1 MNNHTKTKN
10 ILKMAYPILLNY
22 LLSSIFTIL
31 DEAIVGHYSSRGF
44 ALVGIAG
51 GILYSVTGAL
61 GILSA
66 AFHIM
71 AAEKKGQ
78 DDTASFEAIFL
89 SCKVLTLIIGVLF
102 LLLSLFAGRF
112 FFQKLYHLSG
122 RELTELLRYFYP
134 ASVTVLQNM
143 LLFLYAA
150 YFRNLFQTKIVVAVT
165 AVSTGINLFFDYA
178 LVYGAF
184 GFPSLGISGAAWGS
198 VAGLMGGLLIY
209 QLAYIRQARLT
220 GQKRKHPGFRQ
231 TAALMRCC
239 FKQILHLYPSL
250 LGQELLESTVF
261 VLFVTAAVSRLAPTQ
276 MAVYKLLDIVYSTL
290 SLPVYAFATAAQTY
304 ALQRHSAGD
313 AKDVRDYLKSGCLL
327 AVVVL
332 TVLCTVCALFRVHIL
347 SWIVSDSTVIYAG
360 TSCLF
365 LIFPIV
371 FARIPYQILMTYLQ
385 GIGKERY
392 VFVCTAVAALLTGG
406 GTLLLG
412 RLAGLFGIYLCM
424 TLEFLLLGWI
434 YLRKYRK
441 Q

>member
-1 MNNHTKTKN
+1 
-10 ILKMAYPILLNY
+10 MAYPILLNY

-31 DEAIVGHYSSRGF
+31 DEAIVGHYSARGF

-78 DDTASFEAIFL
+78 DDTASFEAVFL
-89 SCKVLTLIIGVLF
+89 SCKILTLIIGVLF
-102 LLLSLFAGRF
+102 LLLSLFAGRY
-112 FFQKLYHLSG
+112 FFQRLYHLSG

-220 GQKRKHPGFRQ
+220 GHKRKRFHFRQ
-231 TAALMRCC
+231 TAALVRSC
-239 FKQILHLYPSL
+239 FKQILHLYPPL
-250 LGQELLESTVF
+250 LGQE
-261 VLFVTAAVSRLAPTQ
+261 
-276 MAVYKLLDIVYSTL
+276 LLDIVYSTL

-313 AKDVRDYLKSGCLL
+313 AEDVRDYLKTGCLL
-327 AVVVL
+327 AIVVL
-332 TVLCTVCALFRVHIL
+332 TVLCSVCALFRVHIL

-365 LIFPIV
+365 LIFPIM

-412 RLAGLFGIYLCM
+412 KLTGLFGIYLCM

-441 Q
+441 S

>member
-31 DEAIVGHYSSRGF
+31 DEAIVGHYSARGF

-78 DDTASFEAIFL
+78 DDTASFEAVFL
-89 SCKVLTLIIGVLF
+89 SCKILTLIIGVLF
-102 LLLSLFAGRF
+102 LLLSLFAGRY
-112 FFQKLYHLSG
+112 FFQRLYHLSG

-220 GQKRKHPGFRQ
+220 GHKRKRFHFRQ
-231 TAALMRCC
+231 TAALVRSC
-239 FKQILHLYPSL
+239 FKQILHLYPPL
-250 LGQELLESTVF
+250 LGQE
-261 VLFVTAAVSRLAPTQ
+261 
-276 MAVYKLLDIVYSTL
+276 LLDIVYSTL

-313 AKDVRDYLKSGCLL
+313 AEDVRDYLKTGCLL
-327 AVVVL
+327 AIVVL
-332 TVLCTVCALFRVHIL
+332 TVLCSVCALFRVHIL

-365 LIFPIV
+365 LIFPIM

-412 RLAGLFGIYLCM
+412 KLTGLFGIYLCM

-441 Q
+441 S